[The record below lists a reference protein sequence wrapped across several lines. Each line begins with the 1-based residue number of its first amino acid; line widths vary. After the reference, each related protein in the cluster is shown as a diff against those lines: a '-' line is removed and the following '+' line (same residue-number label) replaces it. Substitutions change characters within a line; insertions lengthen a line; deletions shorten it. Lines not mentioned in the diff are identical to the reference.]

1 MSAILFVYLIN
12 DYCQRVFLRLSMTRI
27 TGDRC
32 ISTFCA
38 FKLYRTF
45 KVFFQLIVFKKN
57 FVKAGDKY
65 IWRDYLWWDVRSVDY
80 TAAFDAAAVSTL
92 S

>member
-1 MSAILFVYLIN
+1 MKFNRVFHLNKNFIHFCKMSTILFVYLIN

-32 ISTFCA
+32 ISAFST

-57 FVKAGDKY
+57 FV
-65 IWRDYLWWDVRSVDY
+65 INIYLL
-80 TAAFDAAAVSTL
+80 STMSL
-92 S
+92 WKHCV